1 MNSWIVALVTNLI
14 KTLFESALEHVGGL
28 AISISMEDAPGLE
41 SWLSEHFSLDLAVN
55 VSHTLLDVE
64 RVWSST
70 GRCAHDKVSSFILE
84 TLYLSGLVLELEMP
98 LLLFFLA
105 FLVLCE
111 SGEEVLALLHLL
123 VRVGMDDTG
132 KILHESEVGTHSI
145 CQSCELAELWHKC
158 HFVAC
163 LPVLVDQERLVGVSD
178 VLVVSGLV
186 VLGVTYLSSVLVK
199 RG

>member
-84 TLYLSGLVLELEMP
+84 T
-98 LLLFFLA
+98 
-105 FLVLCE
+105 
-111 SGEEVLALLHLL
+111 
-123 VRVGMDDTG
+123 
-132 KILHESEVGTHSI
+132 
-145 CQSCELAELWHKC
+145 
-158 HFVAC
+158 
-163 LPVLVDQERLVGVSD
+163 
-178 VLVVSGLV
+178 
-186 VLGVTYLSSVLVK
+186 
-199 RG
+199 